1 MSHYVD
7 IETEIQN
14 QGALIR
20 ALERL
25 GFKNKI
31 EIHSIP
37 QNLYG
42 YQEDLRK
49 QKANIIIRRKYVG
62 INANDIGFEKTSNGR
77 FIAHISEFDHNKYGE
92 SWQKKLFA
100 YYGVE
105 AAKIECEKMNYTYT
119 ETIDKKERP
128 CLKIM
133 I

>member
-14 QGALIR
+14 QEALVR

-31 EIHSIP
+31 EIHTTS

-42 YQEDLRK
+42 YQGDLRK
-49 QKANIIIRRKYVG
+49 QKANVIIRKKYVG
-62 INANDIGFEKTSNGR
+62 RAANDIGFEKTSEGR
-77 FIAHISEFDHNKYGE
+77 FIAHISEYDHGKYGE
-92 SWQKKLFA
+92 KWQKKLFT

-105 AAKIECEKMNYTYT
+105 AAKIECEKMNYSYT
-119 ETIDKKERP
+119 ETIDEKERP
-128 CLKIM
+128 RLKIM

>member
-7 IETEIQN
+7 VETEIQN
-14 QGALIR
+14 QSALVR

-25 GFKNKI
+25 GFKDKI

-42 YQEDLRK
+42 YQGDLRK
-49 QKANIIIRRKYVG
+49 QKANVIIRKKHVG
-62 INANDIGFEKTSNGR
+62 RAANDIGFEKTSNGR
-77 FIAHISEFDHNKYGE
+77 FIAHISEFDHNKYGQ
-92 SWQKKLFA
+92 SWQRKLFT

-105 AAKIECEKMNYTYT
+105 AAKIECEKMSYTYT
-119 ETIDKKERP
+119 ETVDEKERP
-128 CLKIM
+128 RLKIM